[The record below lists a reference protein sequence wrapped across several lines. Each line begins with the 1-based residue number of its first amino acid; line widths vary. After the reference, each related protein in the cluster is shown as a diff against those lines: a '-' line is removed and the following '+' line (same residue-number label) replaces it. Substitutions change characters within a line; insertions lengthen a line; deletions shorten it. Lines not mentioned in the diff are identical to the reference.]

1 MIFDKITINNLFS
14 YYGKAVFDLTGKTA
28 QKNIV
33 LISGRNG
40 FGKTSFL
47 NAIKLL
53 FTGVTDELRSEV
65 QRQRKPSPKQYV
77 IGSGS
82 DWWGIF
88 NRHAKNESTVCSVEI
103 IWRENDKQVTARRE
117 WIVQGDNYEEQ
128 LTVQFLDKILENEE
142 AQSFLDERLPE
153 DYVPFFFFDGE
164 KIQKLAEAN
173 IARIA
178 EHIERLLNISHVNNL
193 RDALKNA
200 IAAWRGEGA
209 LDQAAEAELEKAKSE
224 ANIIEKE
231 IQASLQ
237 QKKDIQDELEQLET
251 EISRLKER
259 QESLRAKKF
268 ISEKEEVDIKR
279 CIQELENKKKELMD
293 KIGDDLPYDI
303 VLLANEKLLNKVKDV
318 VKILL
323 SENSTDNKLLIE
335 QIIKFLPDDIFDRPP
350 QPSQRISEEQKDFY
364 KKKMIGR
371 LSEYTEGQ
379 DTLANNSLFALN
391 MADANMLQKCIQ
403 PYLDSRLLRIERKKT
418 FDELQAIKRE
428 LDQLDDKLSNI
439 GYISPEEEYLYKQRK
454 EELKKKEEDRNNWNY
469 LLGEADGKESRL
481 LERKKELSAVIKE
494 KEQNLEINKIARRK
508 VDAGK
513 KFQAFFNEYKDRLKK
528 QRRAALEEAVNRYF
542 KQLMTSNELIQRIAI
557 DEDFGIHYQDKD
569 SHPVGMGN
577 LSAGMK
583 QLAATSLLWALKTCS
598 GRPMP
603 IIVDTPMARIDKG
616 NQENL
621 LQHYYPAVSEQV
633 ILLPTDSEID
643 ERKYNLLKPYIYQ
656 EYVLENTSGSKS
668 NPVKKTMYPSKEKN
682 NG

>member
-14 YYGKAVFDLTGKTA
+14 YYGEAVFDLAGKTT

-88 NRHAKNESTVCSVEI
+88 NRHAKNESSICSVEI
-103 IWRENDKQVTARRE
+103 IWRENDKQVTARRA
-117 WIVQGDNYEEQ
+117 WTVQNDSYEEQ
-128 LTVQFLDKILENEE
+128 LTVQFLDKVLENEE

-164 KIQKLAEAN
+164 KIQELASAN
-173 IARIA
+173 IARTA

-193 RDALKNA
+193 RDALKDA
-200 IAAWRGEGA
+200 VLAWRRDGA
-209 LDQAAEAELEKAKSE
+209 LDHAAEAELEKAKSE
-224 ANIIEKE
+224 AHTVEKE

-237 QKKDIQDELEQLET
+237 QQQDIQDELEQLNK
-251 EISRLKER
+251 EIVRLQER
-259 QESLRAKKF
+259 QESSKSF
-268 ISEKEEVDIKR
+268 ISQQEEFAVNSR
-279 CIQELENKKKELMD
+279 IQEFETTKKQLID
-293 KIGDDLPYDI
+293 KIGEDLPYDI
-303 VLLANEKLLNKVKDV
+303 ILLASEKLLNKVRDELRG
-318 VKILL
+318 LL
-323 SENSTDNKLLIE
+323 AENSTDNKLLTK
-335 QIIKFLPDDIFDRPP
+335 QLLDFLPDDMFDRPP

-364 KKKMIGR
+364 KKKLINR
-371 LSEYTEGQ
+371 LQEYIEGQ
-379 DTLANNSLFALN
+379 DSSVKDSLFTLN
-391 MADANMLQKCIQ
+391 IADANMLQKRIQ
-403 PYLDSRLLRIERKKT
+403 PYLDSRLLRMERKKT
-418 FDELQAIKRE
+418 FEQLQMVKRE
-428 LDQLDDKLSNI
+428 LSQLRDKLFNI
-439 GYISPEEEYLYKQRK
+439 GSLSGEEKCVHEQRK
-454 EELKKKEEDRNNWNY
+454 EELKKKEEDCKNWNY
-469 LLGEADGKESRL
+469 LLGETHGKETRL
-481 LERKKELSAVIKE
+481 LEKKKELEADIKK
-494 KEQNLEINKIARRK
+494 KEQTLQLTRDARGK
-508 VDAGK
+508 VDTAK
-513 KFQAFFNEYKDRLKK
+513 KFQNFFNEYKDRLKK
-528 QRRAALEEAVNRYF
+528 QRRSELEEAVNRYF
-542 KQLMTSNELIQRIAI
+542 KQLMTSNELIQHIAI

-569 SHPVGMGN
+569 GLPVGMGN

-603 IIVDTPMARIDKG
+603 IIVDTPMARIDKE

-621 LQHYYPAVSEQV
+621 LRHYYPAVSEQV

-643 ERKYNLLKPYIYQ
+643 ERKYNLLKQYIYQ
-656 EYVLENTSGSKS
+656 EYVLDNKSGSKS
-668 NPVKKTMYPSKEKN
+668 CPVKRTMYPTV
-682 NG
+682 